1 MATTDGGPDIWST
14 PSPGANLGAA
24 LEEASAMPTQI
35 RENHAKPML
44 KNDELVLC
52 FGVNR
57 LRTPNIAMPT

>member
-1 MATTDGGPDIWST
+1 
-14 PSPGANLGAA
+14 LGAA